1 MVGWSNGGW
10 PRRPVCPLQRAL
22 DRTLVPSGGRV
33 DSRPQQ
39 YDIVA
44 MRTTMCWPGRRR
56 ALAACHAVFS
66 VVNVGVAA
74 CTAPLAAQPAERYDL
89 LIRGGTVVDGSGAPG
104 RRADVG
110 IRGDRI
116 VRVGPIPPTAAAT
129 RVIDAGGLVVTPG
142 FIDPHTHAY
151 DDLFYPERHG
161 NLAFLMQG
169 VTTVVTGNDGGG
181 PIDQLGARDAFTRSG
196 IGTNVALYVGHGTV
210 RRAVLGNRDV
220 APTAEQLARMEQ
232 LVDSAMRGG
241 ALGLSTGLFYAPGS
255 YATTDEVIALAR
267 VAARHGG
274 IYDSHQRDE
283 SSYGIGLLASTDE
296 AIRIGRDAGLP
307 VHIAH
312 LKALGTD
319 VWGRSDSLIVRIERA
334 RAAGVRITAD
344 QYPYTASGTGLGAA
358 LLPRWAESGGR
369 DSLRRRL
376 DEPVDRARIAE
387 AMRDNLRRRG
397 GAASLLFVAT
407 RDSALRGRTL
417 EAVAAARGLDAVTAA
432 IGILREG
439 DVSVASFNM
448 QEADIVALMRQPW
461 VVTGSDGSAGHPRKF
476 GTFPH
481 KLRRYVREQAV
492 LPLER
497 FVQASSAQTAA
508 ILQLAERGQLR
519 EGWFADVLVFDPARV
534 RDEATY
540 EAPERLATGLS
551 FVLVNGQVAVDE
563 GRPTGVRAG
572 RVLSRAGW
580 SPDAR

>member
-1 MVGWSNGGW
+1 M
-10 PRRPVCPLQRAL
+10 PLRRITA
-22 DRTLVPSGGRV
+22 T
-33 DSRPQQ
+33 
-39 YDIVA
+39 
-44 MRTTMCWPGRRR
+44 RTTTAASRAIARAITR
-56 ALAACHAVFS
+56 AIARAIALVVALAA
-66 VVNVGVAA
+66 
-74 CTAPLAAQPAERYDL
+74 PPRDLAAQPAERYDL
-89 LIRGGTVVDGSGAPG
+89 LIRGGTVIDGSGAPG
-104 RRADVG
+104 RRADVA

-116 VRVGPIPPTAAAT
+116 ARVGAIAPSATAA
-129 RVIDAGGLVVTPG
+129 RVIDATGQVVTPG
-142 FIDPHTHAY
+142 YVDPHTHAY
-151 DDLFYPERHG
+151 DDLFYPERHA

-181 PIDQLGARDAFTRSG
+181 PIDQRAVRDAFTRAG
-196 IGTNVALYVGHGTV
+196 IGTNVALHVGHGTV
-210 RRAVLGNRDV
+210 RRAVLGTRDV
-220 APTAEQLARMEQ
+220 APTPGQLARMEQ
-232 LVDSAMRGG
+232 LVDSAMRAG

-255 YATTDEVIALAR
+255 YAATEEVIALAK

-274 IYDSHQRDE
+274 IYDTHQRDE
-283 SSYGIGLLASTDE
+283 SSYGVGLLASTDE
-296 AIRIGRDAGLP
+296 AIRIGREAGLP

-319 VWGRSDSLIVRIERA
+319 VWGRSDSLIARIDRA
-334 RAAGVRITAD
+334 RAAGVRVTAD
-344 QYPYTASGTGLGAA
+344 QYPYTASGTSLGAA
-358 LLPRWAESGGR
+358 LLPRWAEAGGR

-376 DEPVDRARIAE
+376 DDPADRARIAE